1 MQAKSPP
8 IFGFGF
14 GLSLTEFVFSD
25 LQWHHPAPAG
35 GDSTV
40 TVTIKNTGG
49 RVGAEVAMLFVQLP
63 VAAAAAG
70 ATAVSTPRLQLQGF
84 QKPFLAVGESQTLS
98 YRLVPRQL
106 SVAQPDGS
114 WKLAAGKVT
123 VSVGGHQPGEP
134 GQHTSNVVSVV
145 SAV

>member
-1 MQAKSPP
+1 
-8 IFGFGF
+8 
-14 GLSLTEFVFSD
+14 LSLTEFVFSD
-25 LQWHHPAPAG
+25 LQWHHLPAG

-63 VAAAAAG
+63 VAAVAAAAG

-84 QKPFLAVGESQTLS
+84 QKPFLAVGESRTLS

-123 VSVGGHQPGEP
+123 VSVGGHQPAEP